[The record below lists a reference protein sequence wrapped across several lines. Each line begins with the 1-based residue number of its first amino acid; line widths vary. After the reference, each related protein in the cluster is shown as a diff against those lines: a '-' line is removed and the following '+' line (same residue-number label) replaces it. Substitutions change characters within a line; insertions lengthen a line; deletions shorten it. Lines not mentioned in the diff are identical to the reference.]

1 MMLEFDYGGRKMYI
15 RPPIIR
21 EKLIKRRFWF
31 NKTEFYVDWEYCTLG
46 PFKTYEEAND
56 TIPKEYLK

>member
-1 MMLEFDYGGRKMYI
+1 MIEFIYGEMKTYI
-15 RPPIIR
+15 KPPIIR

-46 PFKTYEEAND
+46 PFKTYREAID
-56 TIPKEYLK
+56 AIPRGYLE